1 MTPHDKK
8 PASGATETGET
19 QPLGE
24 TVSNTKSTPSLP
36 VWVTIDGRAHRV
48 TELIEVPRPHYL
60 PRYETHHRPRVVV
73 ETVPT
78 ATGTADYWVVYRDEL
93 SVGYA
98 PKAQPR
104 RIPPAPRPPGWDGVA
119 LTFGALLI
127 AGTAVMVTG
136 IATVAGWVL

>member
-1 MTPHDKK
+1 MTT
-8 PASGATETGET
+8 AA
-19 QPLGE
+19 
-24 TVSNTKSTPSLP
+24 LP

-98 PKAQPR
+98 PHPPKAPPV
-104 RIPPAPRPPGWDGVA
+104 RIPAAPRPSRWDVTTRVA
-119 LTFGALLI
+119 AVSFVLLASAAI
-127 AGTAVMVTG
+127 
-136 IATVAGWVL
+136 TVAGLAQIVRWVL